1 MNSLKNFQIECLE
14 VKSNSIFI
22 EVYVMNNELFEKRI
36 LFESLSQIMENQKK
50 IMRHLGITK
59 YDSDYGY
66 DDDYT
71 RELIAQCNS
80 IANEIRWKE
89 EEDKNEDF
97 GW

>member
-1 MNSLKNFQIECLE
+1 MD
-14 VKSNSIFI
+14 
-22 EVYVMNNELFEKRI
+22 NELFEKRI

-71 RELIAQCNS
+71 RELITQCNG
-80 IANEIRWKE
+80 IVNEIRWEENNKE
-89 EEDKNEDF
+89 EN
-97 GW
+97 W

>member
-1 MNSLKNFQIECLE
+1 MD
-14 VKSNSIFI
+14 
-22 EVYVMNNELFEKRI
+22 NELFEKRI

-71 RELIAQCNS
+71 RELITQCNG
-80 IANEIRWKE
+80 IVNGIRWELDKE
-89 EEDKNEDF
+89 KDEDD
-97 GW
+97 WTW